1 MTSAPWRAEGTCDVG
16 GATIRYRLDGP
27 AAGPVLVL
35 ANSLGTTLSLWDA
48 QVPRLSGFVRVLRYD
63 QRGHGGSSA
72 PQGPYSIDDLGTDLV
87 GLLDTLGIQ
96 QAAVCG
102 ISLGGM
108 TAMWV
113 AARHPA
119 RVTSLVAAC
128 TAAELGPAQGWH
140 DRAAAVRAGGTGV
153 LAAPLFERW
162 FPPAVRA
169 ARPELQ
175 AMVDAM
181 LARCDPE
188 GYASCCEAIATMD
201 LRPVLGAVQTPSLV
215 LAGAE
220 DPVTPPAKALELAA
234 ALGSGLVVLPGAGH
248 IANVA
253 APEAFTDAVE
263 AHVCGTARARG
274 MAIRRTVLGDAHVDR
289 SQAQQDPGAL
299 AFADYATRAA
309 WGEIWARPG
318 LDPRARSI
326 ATLATLVA
334 LGRHEELRIHVPGA
348 RRNGLS
354 REEICEVVLHT
365 GVYGGVPAANSA
377 MPVVLDLLAG
387 EGDDTGSAR

>member
-1 MTSAPWRAEGTCDVG
+1 
-16 GATIRYRLDGP
+16 
-27 AAGPVLVL
+27 
-35 ANSLGTTLSLWDA
+35 
-48 QVPRLSGFVRVLRYD
+48 
-63 QRGHGGSSA
+63 
-72 PQGPYSIDDLGTDLV
+72 
-87 GLLDTLGIQ
+87 
-96 QAAVCG
+96 
-102 ISLGGM
+102 
-108 TAMWV
+108 
-113 AARHPA
+113 
-119 RVTSLVAAC
+119 
-128 TAAELGPAQGWH
+128 
-140 DRAAAVRAGGTGV
+140 
-153 LAAPLFERW
+153 
-162 FPPAVRA
+162 
-169 ARPELQ
+169 
-175 AMVDAM
+175 MVDAM

-201 LRPVLGAVQTPSLV
+201 LRPVLGSVQAPSLV

-220 DPVTPPAKALELAA
+220 DPVTPPAMALELAA

-253 APEAFTDAVE
+253 APDAFTDAVE

-274 MAIRRTVLGDAHVDR
+274 MAIRRAVLGNAHVDR

-318 LDPRARSI
+318 LDRRARSI

-354 REEICEVVLHT
+354 REEICEVVLHA

-387 EGDDTGSAR
+387 EDDDAGSAR